1 MYKPLNNNTME
12 REELILETLDSKGE
26 EVMSTDEFIPDY
38 SFLNKIRQMIVKFDE
53 NNENYGFCLES

>member
-1 MYKPLNNNTME
+1 ME